1 MLSTHNSY
9 RTESSE
15 EWLQCRAHLLL
26 VVFESIDLVGD
37 RGRAVS
43 AKLRWLDWLQKIDIT
58 TSIDQDL
65 ISKPGITIFDTITL
79 TFQILPGVGGLW
91 VAPCSSVSSTGDDS
105 IVVFWSW
112 IWQKCCW
119 RWSCLPECG
128 RTETSLKLEEE
139 LHSGQ
144 RHGLPSSERSCE
156 WGVDIEEEDL
166 KINLNLIVI
175 WPLRAS
181 ESPSV
186 TTGRH
191 LRTGN
196 IRKF

>member
-1 MLSTHNSY
+1 MVG
-9 RTESSE
+9 
-15 EWLQCRAHLLL
+15 L
-26 VVFESIDLVGD
+26 V
-37 RGRAVS
+37 A
-43 AKLRWLDWLQKIDIT
+43 KIDIT
-58 TSIDQDL
+58 ASIDQNL

-91 VAPCSSVSSTGDDS
+91 VVPCSSVSSTGDDS
-105 IVVFWSW
+105 IIVFRSW
-112 IWQKCCW
+112 IWQRSCW

-144 RHGLPSSERSCE
+144 RHRLPSSDRSCE
-156 WGVDIEEEDL
+156 WGVDIDEEDL

>member
-1 MLSTHNSY
+1 MVG
-9 RTESSE
+9 
-15 EWLQCRAHLLL
+15 L
-26 VVFESIDLVGD
+26 V
-37 RGRAVS
+37 
-43 AKLRWLDWLQKIDIT
+43 AKIYIT

-144 RHGLPSSERSCE
+144 RHGLPSSEQSCE
-156 WGVDIEEEDL
+156 WGVDIDEEDL